1 MRISNKILLVAALIG
16 VSSTVVF
23 ATSADN
29 KGVLRVCADGH
40 YLPMSNREG
49 QGFENEIAALLAKAM
64 DKEVEYYWFPQR
76 MGFIRNTLRKQKQN
90 GDYMCD
96 VVMGVPF
103 RYELTI
109 TTQPLYTS
117 TYAMVFFPENGLDDV
132 HSVDDVS
139 KIDPDVLA
147 KLRVGVHERNPG
159 ARWLADQGMFA
170 NLSPYVA
177 QVGDPNVGPNELEER
192 DLFDGKIQMS
202 VVWGPVAGRMARHAE
217 EQGRE
222 LRVLPFE
229 SSKQRRMEFSIALG
243 VRHPDKELRNQLD
256 VLLEQNRAEIDAIL
270 MRYKVPLL
278 AANS

>member
-1 MRISNKILLVAALIG
+1 MRISKKVLLAAALIG
-16 VSSTVVF
+16 ASSTVLS
-23 ATSADN
+23 AASADN
-29 KGVLRVCADGH
+29 KGVFRVCADGH
-40 YLPMSNREG
+40 YLPMSNREE

-64 DKEVEYYWFPQR
+64 DKEVEYFWFPQR
-76 MGFIRNTLRKQKQN
+76 MGFIRNTLRKQNQN
-90 GDYMCD
+90 GDYLCD
-96 VVMGVPF
+96 VVMGVPY

-139 KIDPDVLA
+139 RLDPDVLA
-147 KLRVGVHERNPG
+147 NLRVGVHERNPG

-192 DLFDGKIQMS
+192 DLFDGKIQMA

-222 LRVLPFE
+222 LRVLPFD
-229 SSKQRRMEFSIALG
+229 STKQRRMAFSIALG

-270 MRYKVPLL
+270 TRYKVPLL
-278 AANS
+278 ANG